1 MLQPEAVKINVTKRY
16 TLVDVVGV
24 LAQVQ
29 PALLSREVVNLL
41 LETFHCTMNCN
52 NGNYYI
58 LVSSL

>member
-41 LETFHCTMNCN
+41 LGTFHCTMNCN

-58 LVSSL
+58 